1 MAEQKVQ
8 EVLLQAAVLQGDV
21 EVPDG
26 EVVVPQEEEICCSSC
41 QGVGD
46 PLPST
51 ETYIYLNI
59 LTPHNEEILP
69 EEQGGV
75 VVVED
80 LVMFTSHKTFLPLLG
95 QLPSQSK
102 GD

>member
-26 EVVVPQEEEICCSSC
+26 EVVVPQGEEVGCSSS

-51 ETYIYLNI
+51 ETYL
-59 LTPHNEEILP
+59 
-69 EEQGGV
+69 
-75 VVVED
+75 
-80 LVMFTSHKTFLPLLG
+80 
-95 QLPSQSK
+95 
-102 GD
+102 